1 MRHASI
7 TSVLLIVV
15 LATSASACV
24 GGSGNPSLAAC
35 SRDQRISAHR
45 KPCRTVAVR
54 STCGHDLRSLPGRCG
69 MRTFVQFQFVALHT
83 LDIVSTLM
91 RPAGRISIPSDFV
104 ILISS
109 IGSPETDRG
118 PPNS

>member
-1 MRHASI
+1 MRRASI

-15 LATSASACV
+15 LASSASACV
-24 GGSGNPSLAAC
+24 AGSGNPSLAAC
-35 SRDQRISAHR
+35 SRDRRISAPA
-45 KPCRTVAVR
+45 KPKVAVR

-83 LDIVSTLM
+83 EEIVSPLT
-91 RPAGRISIPSDFV
+91 RPAGRILLPSDSV

>member
-1 MRHASI
+1 MRRSSI

-15 LATSASACV
+15 LAASASACV
-24 GGSGNPSLAAC
+24 AGSGNPSLAAC
-35 SRDQRISAHR
+35 SRNPGITARTKAA
-45 KPCRTVAVR
+45 KTVAVR

-69 MRTFVQFQFVALHT
+69 MRTFVQLHSVALQT
-83 LDIVSTLM
+83 AEIVSPLA
-91 RPAGRISIPSDFV
+91 RPAGRISVLFDSV
-104 ILISS
+104 ILVSS